1 MSEPTGAELGKKT
14 AAAMALGHVRNGMA
28 LGLGS
33 GSTADWFVRLL
44 GARMAQE
51 RLDIACAAT
60 SKRTETL
67 ARECGI
73 PLRALD
79 DFDRLDL
86 TVDGADEIDPAL
98 NLIKG
103 GGACHLIEK
112 IVATASDTLVIIADE
127 SKLVPVLGAF
137 PLPVEIAT
145 LGWRT
150 TTRRLGEALGDASP
164 PRRGGNT
171 SPPRRGGDVPLA
183 RRGGDE
189 PVLTDEGNFIVDC
202 RMGRIADAHAL
213 AATLDAIPGVVE
225 HGLFLGMAS
234 RALIG
239 SADGTAR
246 EVLPM

>member
-1 MSEPTGAELGKKT
+1 MDEPTGAELGKKT
-14 AAAMALGHVRNGMA
+14 AAAMALGHVQGGMA

-44 GARMAQE
+44 GARMAE
-51 RLDIACAAT
+51 EKLEISCAAT
-60 SKRTETL
+60 SQRTETL
-67 ARECGI
+67 ARDCGI
-73 PLRALD
+73 PLRPLD
-79 DFDRLDL
+79 EFDRLDL

-150 TTRRLGEALGDASP
+150 TMRRLGEAL
-164 PRRGGNT
+164 
-171 SPPRRGGDVPLA
+171 GDVPLA
-183 RRGGDE
+183 RRGGEGD
-189 PVLTDEGNFIVDC
+189 PLLTDEGNYIVDC
-202 RMGRIADAHAL
+202 RMGRIVDAHAL
-213 AATLDAIPGVVE
+213 AMTLNAIPGVVE
-225 HGLFLGMAS
+225 HGLFLNMAS

-239 SADGTAR
+239 SPDGSAR
-246 EVLPM
+246 EVLRA

>member
-1 MSEPTGAELGKKT
+1 MSDPTGAAPTGAELGKKT
-14 AAAMALGHVRNGMA
+14 AAEMALGHVKGGMA

-33 GSTADWFVRLL
+33 GSTAEWFVRLL
-44 GARMAQE
+44 GERMAVE

-60 SKRTETL
+60 SRRTGDL

-73 PLRALD
+73 PMRPLD

-112 IVATASDTLVIIADE
+112 IVASASDTLVVIADE

-145 LGWRT
+145 LGWGT
-150 TTRRLGEALGDASP
+150 TMRRLREAL
-164 PRRGGNT
+164 
-171 SPPRRGGDVPLA
+171 GDVPLA
-183 RRGGDE
+183 RRGGDD
-189 PVLTDEGNFIVDC
+189 PIMTDEGNYIVDC
-202 RMGRIADAHAL
+202 RMGRIGDPAAL
-213 AATLDAIPGVVE
+213 AATLSAIPGVVE

-246 EVLPM
+246 EVLPV

>member
-1 MSEPTGAELGKKT
+1 MTTPPPTGQELGKKT
-14 AAAMALGHVRNGMA
+14 AAAMALEHVQSGMA

-33 GSTADWFVRLL
+33 GSTAEWFVRLL
-44 GARMAQE
+44 GERMAAD

-60 SKRTETL
+60 SRRTEAL
-67 ARECGI
+67 ARAHGI
-73 PLRALD
+73 PLRPLD

-98 NLIKG
+98 DLIKG

-112 IVATASDTLVIIADE
+112 IVAAASDTLVVIADE

-145 LGWRT
+145 LGWGT
-150 TTRRLGEALGDASP
+150 TMRRLGEALPG
-164 PRRGGNT
+164 
-171 SPPRRGGDVPLA
+171 VPLA
-183 RRGGDE
+183 RRMQARREGD
-189 PVLTDEGNFIVDC
+189 PVLTDEGNYIVDC
-202 RMGRIADAHAL
+202 RMGRIGNAAAL
-213 AATLDAIPGVVE
+213 AATLNAVPGVVE
-225 HGLFLGMAS
+225 HGLFLGMAA

-246 EVLPM
+246 AVLPAPAPAVVIA

>member
-1 MSEPTGAELGKKT
+1 MDEPTGAELGKKT
-14 AAAMALGHVRNGMA
+14 AAAMALGHVQGGMA

-44 GARMAQE
+44 GARMAE
-51 RLDIACAAT
+51 EKLEITCAAT
-60 SKRTETL
+60 SQRTETL
-67 ARECGI
+67 ARDCGI
-73 PLRALD
+73 PLRPLD
-79 DFDRLDL
+79 EFDRLDL

-150 TTRRLGEALGDASP
+150 TMRRLGEALGDVP
-164 PRRGGNT
+164 LTRRGGA
-171 SPPRRGGDVPLA
+171 D
-183 RRGGDE
+183 D
-189 PVLTDEGNFIVDC
+189 PVLTDEGNYIVDC
-202 RMGRIADAHAL
+202 RMGQIADAHAL
-213 AATLDAIPGVVE
+213 ATTLNAIPGVVE
-225 HGLFLGMAS
+225 HGLFLNMAS

-239 SADGTAR
+239 SPDGSAR
-246 EVLPM
+246 EVLRA

>member
-1 MSEPTGAELGKKT
+1 MSEPTGAELGKRT
-14 AAAMALGHVRNGMA
+14 AAGMALGHVQDGMA

-44 GARMAQE
+44 GARMAEE
-51 RLDIACAAT
+51 RLDITCAAT
-60 SKRTETL
+60 SRRTETL

-145 LGWRT
+145 LGWGT
-150 TTRRLGEALGDASP
+150 TMRRLGEALGDVP
-164 PRRGGNT
+164 LTRRG
-171 SPPRRGGDVPLA
+171 DA
-183 RRGGDE
+183 D
-189 PVLTDEGNFIVDC
+189 PVLTDEGNFVVDC
-202 RMGRIADAHAL
+202 RMGRIADPHAL
-213 AATLDAIPGVVE
+213 AATLNAIPGVVE

-239 SADGTAR
+239 SPDGTAR
-246 EVLPM
+246 AVLPA

>member
-1 MSEPTGAELGKKT
+1 MSEPTGQDLGKKT
-14 AAAMALGHVRNGMA
+14 AAAMALAHVKPGMA

-33 GSTADWFVRLL
+33 GSTAEWFVRLL
-44 GARMAQE
+44 GE
-51 RLDIACAAT
+51 RLRGEALDIACAAT
-60 SKRTETL
+60 SRRTETL
-67 ARECGI
+67 ARQEGI
-73 PLRALD
+73 PLRPLD
-79 DFDRLDL
+79 EFERLDL

-112 IVATASDTLVIIADE
+112 IVATASNDLIIIADE

-150 TTRRLGEALGDASP
+150 TMRRLADALGDIP
-164 PRRGGNT
+164 M
-171 SPPRRGGDVPLA
+171 A
-183 RRGGDE
+183 RRGGDD
-189 PVLTDEGNFIVDC
+189 PTLTDENNYIVDC
-202 RMGRIADAHAL
+202 RMGQIADAQTL
-213 AATLDAIPGVVE
+213 AATLSAIPGVVE

-239 SADGTAR
+239 GVDGTAR
-246 EVLPM
+246 EVLPVSG

>member
-1 MSEPTGAELGKKT
+1 MSEPIGAELGKKT
-14 AAAMALGHVRNGMA
+14 AATMALGHVKSGMA

-112 IVATASDTLVIIADE
+112 IVASASDALVIIADE

-150 TTRRLGEALGDASP
+150 TMRRLGEALEDVP
-164 PRRGGNT
+164 LT
-171 SPPRRGGDVPLA
+171 RRGGD
-183 RRGGDE
+183 D

-202 RMGRIADAHAL
+202 HMGRITDAHAL
-213 AATLDAIPGVVE
+213 AATLNAIPGVVE
-225 HGLFLGMAS
+225 HGLFLDMAS

>member
-1 MSEPTGAELGKKT
+1 MTEPTGAELGKKT
-14 AAAMALGHVRNGMA
+14 AAAMALGHVKSGMT

-44 GARMAQE
+44 GE
-51 RLDIACAAT
+51 RLAEGDLDIACTAT
-60 SKRTETL
+60 SKRTEAL

-86 TVDGADEIDPAL
+86 TVDGADEIDPSL
-98 NLIKG
+98 DLIKG
-103 GGACHLIEK
+103 GGGCHLIEK
-112 IVATASDTLVIIADE
+112 IVAAASDTLVIIADE

-145 LGWRT
+145 LGWGT
-150 TTRRLGEALGDASP
+150 TMRRLAEVMGD
-164 PRRGGNT
+164 
-171 SPPRRGGDVPLA
+171 DVPLT
-183 RRGGDE
+183 RRKTGLAQGDE
-189 PVLTDEGNFIVDC
+189 PFLTDEGNYVIDC
-202 RMGRIADAHAL
+202 RMGQIANATTLATAL
-213 AATLDAIPGVVE
+213 NAIPGVVE

-239 SADGTAR
+239 SADGSAR
-246 EVLPM
+246 EVIRP

>member
-1 MSEPTGAELGKKT
+1 MSDTANDTPTGAELGKKT
-14 AAAMALGHVRNGMA
+14 AAAMALGHVQGGMA

-44 GARMAQE
+44 GERMAQGG
-51 RLDIACAAT
+51 LDITCTAT

-79 DFDRLDL
+79 HFDRLDL

-98 NLIKG
+98 DLIKG

-112 IVATASDTLVIIADE
+112 IVAAASDTLIIIADE

-145 LGWRT
+145 LGWGT
-150 TTRRLGEALGDASP
+150 TMRRIAEVV
-164 PRRGGNT
+164 
-171 SPPRRGGDVPLA
+171 GDVPLA
-183 RRGGDE
+183 RRGGE
-189 PVLTDEGNFIVDC
+189 TPVLTDEGNYIIDC
-202 RMGRIADAHAL
+202 GMGQIADASAL
-213 AATLDAIPGVVE
+213 ATALNAVPGVVE

-239 SADGTAR
+239 SPDGTAR
-246 EVLPM
+246 EVMRA

>member
-1 MSEPTGAELGKKT
+1 MTEPTGAELGKKT
-14 AAAMALGHVRNGMA
+14 AAAMALGHVRSGMA

-44 GARMAQE
+44 GE
-51 RLDIACAAT
+51 RIMRGGLDIACTAT

-98 NLIKG
+98 DLIKG
-103 GGACHLIEK
+103 GGGCHLIEK
-112 IVATASDTLVIIADE
+112 IVAAASDNLIIIADE

-145 LGWRT
+145 LGWGT
-150 TTRRLGEALGDASP
+150 TMRRLAEVVGDVP
-164 PRRGGNT
+164 LERRGGND
-171 SPPRRGGDVPLA
+171 PF
-183 RRGGDE
+183 
-189 PVLTDEGNFIVDC
+189 LTDEGNYVIDC
-202 RMGRIADAHAL
+202 RIGSIDDAPAL
-213 AATLDAIPGVVE
+213 AAALSAIPGVVE

-239 SADGTAR
+239 SPEGTAR
-246 EVLPM
+246 DVRKT

>member
-112 IVATASDTLVIIADE
+112 IVASASDTLVIIADE

-150 TTRRLGEALGDASP
+150 TMRRLGEALG
-164 PRRGGNT
+164 NT
-171 SPPRRGGDVPLA
+171 SPPRQGGDIPLA
-183 RRGGDE
+183 RRGGDD

-202 RMGRIADAHAL
+202 HMGRIADAHAL
-213 AATLDAIPGVVE
+213 AATLNAIPGVVE
-225 HGLFLGMAS
+225 HGLFLDMAS

>member
-1 MSEPTGAELGKKT
+1 MSDPIGAAPTGAELGKKT
-14 AAAMALGHVRNGMA
+14 AAEMALGHVEGGMA

-33 GSTADWFVRLL
+33 GSTAEWFVRLL
-44 GARMAQE
+44 GERMAVE

-60 SKRTETL
+60 SRRTEDL

-79 DFDRLDL
+79 DFDRLNL

-112 IVATASDTLVIIADE
+112 IVASASDTLVVIADE

-145 LGWRT
+145 LGWGT
-150 TTRRLGEALGDASP
+150 TMRRLHEGL
-164 PRRGGNT
+164 
-171 SPPRRGGDVPLA
+171 GDVPLA
-183 RRGGDE
+183 RRLHAQRGDS
-189 PVLTDEGNFIVDC
+189 PVLTDEGNYIVDC
-202 RMGRIADAHAL
+202 RMGRIEDAAAL
-213 AATLDAIPGVVE
+213 ATTLSAIPGVVE

-246 EVLPM
+246 EVLPV